1 MQWTLRINPF
11 RRVINAAKHSS
22 VIALRLDSAA
32 RAG

>member
-11 RRVINAAKHSS
+11 RPVIDAAKHSS